1 MNTDNFSNRSKV
13 KVTQKEHN
21 FLSQNEVCRVSTS
34 HNDIPHVVPVTYVYE
49 NENIIFVTDYGT
61 RKYKN
66 LKINKNISV
75 VVDVYDLSGRNMGI
89 VIQGK
94 AVFIERGEEFK
105 RLYQI
110 FNRKFE
116 WVRKE
121 PWEEGEAPFVKIDA
135 FNKVSWGLL
144 K

>member
-1 MNTDNFSNRSKV
+1 M
-13 KVTQKEHN
+13 
-21 FLSQNEVCRVSTS
+21 SQNEVCRVSTS
-34 HNDIPHVVPVTYVYE
+34 HNDIPHVVPVTYVYV

>member
-1 MNTDNFSNRSKV
+1 
-13 KVTQKEHN
+13 
-21 FLSQNEVCRVSTS
+21 LSQNEVCRVSTS
-34 HNDIPHVVPVTYVYE
+34 HNNIPHVVPVTYVYE

-135 FNKVSWGLL
+135 FNKVNWGL
-144 K
+144 

>member
-1 MNTDNFSNRSKV
+1 MDNFSNRSKV

>member
-1 MNTDNFSNRSKV
+1 M

>member
-1 MNTDNFSNRSKV
+1 
-13 KVTQKEHN
+13 
-21 FLSQNEVCRVSTS
+21 LSQNEVCRISTS

-94 AVFIERGEEFK
+94 AVFIERGEEYK

>member
-1 MNTDNFSNRSKV
+1 M
-13 KVTQKEHN
+13 
-21 FLSQNEVCRVSTS
+21 SQNEVCRVSTS

-49 NENIIFVTDYGT
+49 NENIIFVTDFGT

>member
-1 MNTDNFSNRSKV
+1 MDNFSIRRKV
-13 KVTQKEHN
+13 KVTQKEYD

-34 HNDIPHVVPVTYVYE
+34 HDDIPHVVPVTYVYE
-49 NENIIFVTDYGT
+49 NENVIIVTDYGT

-75 VVDVYDLSGRNMGI
+75 VVDVYDPSERNMGI

-94 AVFIERGEEFK
+94 AVFIERGEEFN

-135 FNKVSWGLL
+135 FNKVNWGL
-144 K
+144 

>member
-1 MNTDNFSNRSKV
+1 MGNFSNRNKV
-13 KVTQKEHN
+13 RVSQKEHS
-21 FLSQNEVCRVSTS
+21 FLSECEVCRVSTS
-34 HNDIPHVVPVTYVYE
+34 HDDIPHVVPVTYVYE

-66 LKINKNISV
+66 LEINKNISV
-75 VVDVYDLSGRNMGI
+75 LVDVYDPSGRNKGI

-94 AVFIERGEEFK
+94 AIFIERGEEFK

-110 FNRKFE
+110 FNKKFE

-121 PWEEGEAPFVKIDA
+121 PWGEGEAPFVKVDA
-135 FNKVSWGLL
+135 FKKVSWGI
-144 K
+144 

>member
-1 MNTDNFSNRSKV
+1 M
-13 KVTQKEHN
+13 
-21 FLSQNEVCRVSTS
+21 SQNEVCRVSTS

-94 AVFIERGEEFK
+94 AVFIERGEEFN

>member
-1 MNTDNFSNRSKV
+1 MDNFSNRSKV

-121 PWEEGEAPFVKIDA
+121 PWEEGPDTH
-135 FNKVSWGLL
+135 LML
-144 K
+144 

>member
-1 MNTDNFSNRSKV
+1 M

-144 K
+144 E

>member
-1 MNTDNFSNRSKV
+1 M

-135 FNKVSWGLL
+135 FNKVSWGL
-144 K
+144 

>member
-66 LKINKNISV
+66 LTINKNISV

-135 FNKVSWGLL
+135 FNKVSWGL
-144 K
+144 

>member
-1 MNTDNFSNRSKV
+1 MDNFSNRSKV

-34 HNDIPHVVPVTYVYE
+34 HDDIPHVVPVTYVYE

-61 RKYKN
+61 RKFKN

-135 FNKVSWGLL
+135 FNKVSWGL
-144 K
+144 

>member
-1 MNTDNFSNRSKV
+1 M

-135 FNKVSWGLL
+135 FNQVSWGLL

>member
-1 MNTDNFSNRSKV
+1 MDNFSNRRKV
-13 KVTQKEHN
+13 KVTQKEYD

-34 HNDIPHVVPVTYVYE
+34 HDDIPHVVPVTYVYE
-49 NENIIFVTDYGT
+49 NENVIIVTDYGT

-75 VVDVYDLSGRNMGI
+75 VVDVYDLPGRNMGI

-135 FNKVSWGLL
+135 FNKVSWGL
-144 K
+144 

>member
-1 MNTDNFSNRSKV
+1 M
-13 KVTQKEHN
+13 
-21 FLSQNEVCRVSTS
+21 SQNEVCRVSTS

>member
-1 MNTDNFSNRSKV
+1 M
-13 KVTQKEHN
+13 
-21 FLSQNEVCRVSTS
+21 SQNEVCRVSTS

-144 K
+144 E

>member
-1 MNTDNFSNRSKV
+1 M

-49 NENIIFVTDYGT
+49 NENIIFVTDFGT

-75 VVDVYDLSGRNMGI
+75 VVDVYDLPGRNMGI

-135 FNKVSWGLL
+135 FSKVSWGL
-144 K
+144 

>member
-1 MNTDNFSNRSKV
+1 LNTDNFSNRTKV

-34 HNDIPHVVPVTYVYE
+34 NNDIPHVVPVTYVYE
-49 NENIIFVTDYGT
+49 NENIIFVIDYGT

-135 FNKVSWGLL
+135 FNKVSWGL
-144 K
+144 

>member
-1 MNTDNFSNRSKV
+1 V

-34 HNDIPHVVPVTYVYE
+34 HNNIPHVVPVTYVYE

-135 FNKVSWGLL
+135 FNKVSWGL
-144 K
+144 